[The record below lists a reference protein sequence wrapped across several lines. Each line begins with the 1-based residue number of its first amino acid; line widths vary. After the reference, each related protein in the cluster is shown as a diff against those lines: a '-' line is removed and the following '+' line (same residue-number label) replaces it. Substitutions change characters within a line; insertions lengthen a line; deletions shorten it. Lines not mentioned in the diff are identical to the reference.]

1 MNPTRCYHLR
11 AHILC
16 HKVRLSF
23 WVETDVELD
32 HQPDIDEAER
42 LLLPVGEKLVSSLG
56 GDGSPF
62 ELDEF
67 KITYK

>member
-1 MNPTRCYHLR
+1 MTPHQRYHLR

-42 LLLPVGEKLVSSLG
+42 LLWPVGEKLVSSLG
-56 GDGSPF
+56 GESSPF

-67 KITYK
+67 KITP